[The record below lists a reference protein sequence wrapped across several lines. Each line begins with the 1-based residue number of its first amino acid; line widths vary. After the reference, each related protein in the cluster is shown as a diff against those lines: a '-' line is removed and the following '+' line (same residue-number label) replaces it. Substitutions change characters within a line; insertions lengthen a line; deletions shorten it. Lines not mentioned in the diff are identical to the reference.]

1 MKVVHDVLA
10 QLEDREAGVQGAVE
24 RELRLQEVDGSHRLE
39 LPEGMKLR
47 SRAVLANRLLVA
59 HQLDVGALPQI
70 LHRLAE
76 DGVVH
81 KFKKVLLERVG
92 GSLALLGV
100 EADIIWLEP
109 CRLGEGENAVECG
122 QLHSQIYALLK
133 VAVVNDV
140 SGLVL

>member
-39 LPEGMKLR
+39 LPEGVKLWP
-47 SRAVLANRLLVA
+47 RAVLANRLLVA
-59 HQLDVGALPQI
+59 HQLDVGTLPQI

-81 KFKKVLLERVG
+81 KFKKILLERVG

-100 EADIIWLEP
+100 EADIWLEL

-122 QLHSQIYALLK
+122 QLHPQIYALLK

>member
-1 MKVVHDVLA
+1 MEVVHDVLA

-24 RELRLQEVDGSHRLE
+24 HELRLQVDGSHRLE
-39 LPEGMKLR
+39 LPEGVKLWP
-47 SRAVLANRLLVA
+47 RAVLANRLLVA

-70 LHRLAE
+70 LHRLTE

-92 GSLALLGV
+92 GSLALLSV
-100 EADIIWLEP
+100 EADIWLEP

-122 QLHSQIYALLK
+122 QLHPQIYALLK

>member
-1 MKVVHDVLA
+1 MEVVHDVLA

-39 LPEGMKLR
+39 LPEGVKLW
-47 SRAVLANRLLVA
+47 SRAIIANRLFAA
-59 HQLDVGALPQI
+59 HQLDVRALPQI
-70 LHRLAE
+70 LHCLAE

-81 KFKKVLLERVG
+81 QFKKVLLERVG

-100 EADIIWLEP
+100 EPDMWLEP
-109 CRLGEGENAVECG
+109 CRLEEGENAMESG
-122 QLHSQIYALLK
+122 QLQYQIYALLK
-133 VAVVNDV
+133 VAMVNDV

>member
-1 MKVVHDVLA
+1 MEVVHDVLA
-10 QLEDREAGVQGAVE
+10 QLEDCEAGVQGAVE

-39 LPEGMKLR
+39 LPEGVKLWP
-47 SRAVLANRLLVA
+47 RAVPANRLLVA

-100 EADIIWLEP
+100 EADIWLEP

-122 QLHSQIYALLK
+122 QLHPQIYALLK